1 MITKKIELLS
11 PAKDAEVGIAA
22 INHGADAVYIGGPA
36 FGAREKAS
44 NSIADIERLCRH
56 AALYDAKVYV
66 TLNTLLINSELE
78 RARQLAYDCWN
89 AGVDAL
95 IVQDMQLLA
104 LDLPPIPLH
113 ASTQCDNLTLEKV
126 QQLEQLGFSQVVL
139 GRELSLKEIRA
150 IREKTTV
157 PLEFFVHGAL
167 CVSHSGQCYLSQYIG
182 NRSANRGACAQ
193 PCRLPY
199 DLLDAEGNVLIKNR
213 HLLCLKDLNNSAH
226 LEELMDAGITSFKIE
241 GRMKEADY
249 VKNVTA
255 YYRQKLDEIF
265 ERRPEYI
272 QSSCRDGACTVSKP
286 TNGEKPVGD
295 GARTVSTMP
304 FEVNPEKSFNRG
316 FTDFFINGRQKGID
330 SPFTPKSMGE
340 YIGEVAWCN
349 PLRMEIDTDKTLHN
363 GDGLCF
369 LNENDELIGLR
380 ADVVHNVAD
389 GVPAVGKR
397 RPTSNSGD
405 AVADIVTVSCN
416 RPHGAHRGAKI
427 YRNYDI
433 EWQKQV
439 EASTGNRKIAID
451 LVLAET
457 ETGYEL
463 VASRHCEEER
473 RSNPDE
479 GTDSLDC
486 RAPLAMTTIH
496 CEKIEANNP
505 EKALEN
511 IKKKALQ
518 WGDTPFLPVN
528 LELRFTEP
536 RLIPASV
543 IGEMKRQLVEKLT
556 DALIVDHQTHRDKR
570 HLVVSTFNSQLS
582 TDSQLS
588 TLNSQLS
595 TDSQLST
602 LNSQL
607 PTDSQLSTLNSQLP
621 TDSQLSTLNS
631 QLTTL
636 PDHLMTCHHCIRF
649 ANGMCSKET
658 GQKATDLFLRHGSQT
673 FRLEF
678 DCRHC
683 QMYVCRP

>member
-1 MITKKIELLS
+1 MNVKKIELLS
-11 PAKDAEVGIAA
+11 PAKDAEVGMAA
-22 INHGADAVYIGGPA
+22 INHGADAVYIGGPS

-44 NSIADIERLCRH
+44 NSMADIERLCRH
-56 AALYDAKVYV
+56 AALFDAKVYV
-66 TLNTLLINSELE
+66 TLNTLLYENELE

-95 IVQDMQLLA
+95 IVQDMQLLQ

-113 ASTQCDNLTLEKV
+113 ASTQCDNLTVEKV
-126 QQLEQLGFSQVVL
+126 QLLEQLGFSQVVL
-139 GRELSLKEIRA
+139 GRELRLQQIRE

-199 DLLDAEGNVLIKNR
+199 DLLDGDGNVLIKNR

-226 LEELMDAGITSFKIE
+226 LEELMDAGISSFKIE
-241 GRMKEADY
+241 GRMKDADY

-255 YYRQKLDEIF
+255 FYRQKLDAVF
-265 ERRPEYI
+265 ERRPEYV
-272 QSSCRDGACTVSKP
+272 QSSCRDV
-286 TNGEKPVGD
+286 
-295 GARTVSTMP
+295 ARRVST

-340 YIGEVAWCN
+340 YIGEVVWCN
-349 PLRMEIDTDKTLHN
+349 PLRMEIQTDKVLHN

-369 LNENDELIGLR
+369 LNQDNELVGLR
-380 ADVVHNVAD
+380 ADVVN
-389 GVPAVGKR
+389 G
-397 RPTSNSGD
+397 N
-405 AVADIVTVSCN
+405 TVSCN

-427 YRNYDI
+427 YRNLDL

-439 EASTGNRKIAID
+439 DASAGNRKIGID

-463 VASRHCEEER
+463 AALRHCEE
-473 RSNPDE
+473 RSNPDKE
-479 GTDSLDC
+479 TNSLDC
-486 RAPLAMTTIH
+486 RAPLAMTTTQ
-496 CEKIEANNP
+496 CDKITANNP
-505 EKALEN
+505 EKATEN
-511 IKKKALQ
+511 IRKKALQ
-518 WGDTPFLPVN
+518 WGDTVFNPIH
-528 LELRFTEP
+528 LELKFHES

-543 IGEMKRQLVEKLT
+543 IGEMKRQLVEKMIEALMENHRNNRECRDLARRVSTTIVLT
-556 DALIVDHQTHRDKR
+556 DPEAV
-570 HLVVSTFNSQLS
+570 
-582 TDSQLS
+582 
-588 TLNSQLS
+588 
-595 TDSQLST
+595 
-602 LNSQL
+602 
-607 PTDSQLSTLNSQLP
+607 
-621 TDSQLSTLNS
+621 
-631 QLTTL
+631 
-636 PDHLMTCHHCIRF
+636 PDHLMTCHHCIRY

-658 GQKATDLFLRHGSQT
+658 GQKATPLFIRNGSHT

-678 DCRHC
+678 DCRNC
-683 QMYVCRP
+683 LMYVCATETKQ

>member
-1 MITKKIELLS
+1 MNTKKIELLS
-11 PAKDAEVGIAA
+11 PAKDVEVGKAA
-22 INHGADAVYIGGPA
+22 INHGADAVYIGGPS

-66 TLNTLLINSELE
+66 TLNTLLYNSELE

-95 IVQDMQLLA
+95 IVQDMQLLD

-113 ASTQCDNLTLEKV
+113 ASTQCDNLTLERV

-139 GRELSLKEIRA
+139 GRELSIREIRE
-150 IREKTTV
+150 IRRQTTV

-199 DLLDAEGNVLIKNR
+199 DLLDADGNVLIRNR
-213 HLLCLKDLNNSAH
+213 HLLCLKDLNNSTH

-255 YYRQKLDEIF
+255 FYRQKLDAIL
-265 ERRPEYI
+265 ERRPEYEMASRGHC
-272 QSSCRDGACTVSKP
+272 QYT
-286 TNGEKPVGD
+286 
-295 GARTVSTMP
+295 
-304 FEVNPEKSFNRG
+304 FEINPEKSFNRG

-349 PLRMEIDTDKTLHN
+349 PLRMEIATDKTLHN

-369 LNENDELIGLR
+369 LNENDELVGLR
-380 ADVVHNVAD
+380 ADVVHGRDAARHVSTVA
-389 GVPAVGKR
+389 
-397 RPTSNSGD
+397 
-405 AVADIVTVSCN
+405 CN

-457 ETGYEL
+457 GTGYEM
-463 VASRHCEEER
+463 VAVCRDAINRVSTSVTCDKITAT
-473 RSNPDE
+473 NPDKA
-479 GTDSLDC
+479 TD
-486 RAPLAMTTIH
+486 
-496 CEKIEANNP
+496 
-505 EKALEN
+505 N
-511 IKKKALQ
+511 IRKKALQ
-518 WGDTPFLPVN
+518 WGDTPFNPIN
-528 LELRFTEP
+528 LELRFAEP

-556 DALIVDHQTHRDKR
+556 DALIVDHQTHRDMRQPSKIGASS
-570 HLVVSTFNSQLS
+570 LSTLNSPLS

-588 TLNSQLS
+588 TLNSPLS
-595 TDSQLST
+595 TD
-602 LNSQL
+602 
-607 PTDSQLSTLNSQLP
+607 
-621 TDSQLSTLNS
+621 
-631 QLTTL
+631 
-636 PDHLMTCHHCIRF
+636 PDAIPEHLMTCHHCIRF
-649 ANGMCSKET
+649 ANGMCLKQSAVET
-658 GQKATDLFLRHGSQT
+658 RHGTSLQIRHGDHT

-683 QMYVCRP
+683 LMYVCPLEND

>member
-22 INHGADAVYIGGPA
+22 INHGADAVYIGGPS

-66 TLNTLLINSELE
+66 TLNTLLYREELE

-95 IVQDMQLLA
+95 IVQDMQLLD

-113 ASTQCDNLTLEKV
+113 ASTQCDNLTAEKV
-126 QQLEQLGFSQVVL
+126 QQLESLGFSQVVL
-139 GRELSLKEIRA
+139 GRELSLKEIRV

-167 CVSHSGQCYLSQYIG
+167 CVSHSGQCYLSQFIG

-199 DLLDAEGNVLIKNR
+199 DLLDADGNVLVKNR

-255 YYRQKLDEIF
+255 FYRQKLDEIF

-272 QSSCRDGACTVSKP
+272 QSSCRDA
-286 TNGEKPVGD
+286 
-295 GARTVSTMP
+295 ARHVST

-340 YIGEVAWCN
+340 YVGEVTWCN
-349 PLRMEIDTDKTLHN
+349 PLRMELATDKILHN

-369 LNENDELIGLR
+369 LNQDNELIGIR
-380 ADVVHNVAD
+380 ADVVTLGRD
-389 GVPAVGKR
+389 GVH
-397 RPTSNSGD
+397 
-405 AVADIVTVSCN
+405 TVSTN
-416 RPHGAHRGAKI
+416 RPHGAYRGAKI
-427 YRNYDI
+427 YRNYDL

-439 EASTGNRKIAID
+439 DASTGNRKIDIN
-451 LVLAET
+451 LTLAET
-457 ETGYEL
+457 ETGYEMS
-463 VASRHCEEER
+463 AI
-473 RSNPDE
+473 
-479 GTDSLDC
+479 C
-486 RAPLAMTTIH
+486 RDAIH
-496 CEKIEANNP
+496 RVSTNVECDKISANNP
-505 EKALEN
+505 EKATEN
-511 IKKKALQ
+511 IQKKALQ
-518 WGDTPFLPVN
+518 WGDTPFNPIN
-528 LELRFTEP
+528 LELQFSEP

-543 IGEMKRQLVEKLT
+543 IGEMKRELVEKLIN
-556 DALIVDHQTHRDKR
+556 ALIENHRINRECRDVSRIVSKTTDYSGD
-570 HLVVSTFNSQLS
+570 VSGNVST
-582 TDSQLS
+582 TIPIVD
-588 TLNSQLS
+588 
-595 TDSQLST
+595 
-602 LNSQL
+602 
-607 PTDSQLSTLNSQLP
+607 
-621 TDSQLSTLNS
+621 
-631 QLTTL
+631 
-636 PDHLMTCHHCIRF
+636 PDAIPDRLMTCHHCIRY
-649 ANGMCSKET
+649 ANGMCSKEI
-658 GQKATDLFLRHGSQT
+658 GQKATDLFLRPVGYPPLRGGARRAGESNTPSPQGGGVT
-673 FRLEF
+673 FRLVF
-678 DCRHC
+678 DCRNC
-683 QMYVCRP
+683 LMYVQN

>member
-1 MITKKIELLS
+1 MNTKKIELLS
-11 PAKDAEVGIAA
+11 PAKDVEVGIAA
-22 INHGADAVYIGGPA
+22 INHGADAVYIGGPS

-66 TLNTLLINSELE
+66 TLNTLLYNSELE

-95 IVQDMQLLA
+95 IVQDLQLLD

-113 ASTQCDNLTLEKV
+113 ASTQCDNLTVERV

-199 DLLDAEGNVLIKNR
+199 DLLDADGNVLIKNK

-255 YYRQKLDEIF
+255 YYRQRLDEIF

-272 QSSCRDGACTVSKP
+272 QSSCRD
-286 TNGEKPVGD
+286 
-295 GARTVSTMP
+295 ARPCVST
-304 FEVNPEKSFNRG
+304 FEINPEKSFNRG
-316 FTDFFINGRQKGID
+316 FTDFFINGRQKGIG
-330 SPFTPKSMGE
+330 SPHTPKSMGE

-349 PLRMEIDTDKTLHN
+349 PLRMEIDTDKVLHN

-369 LNENDELIGLR
+369 LNENDELIGIR
-380 ADVVHNVAD
+380 ADVVHGRDAARHVSTVA
-389 GVPAVGKR
+389 
-397 RPTSNSGD
+397 
-405 AVADIVTVSCN
+405 CN

-451 LVLAET
+451 LVLSET
-457 ETGYEL
+457 ETGYEFMANCTDASHASAQNGHTRCVPTRTTIKCDKI
-463 VASRHCEEER
+463 VAT
-473 RSNPDE
+473 NPD
-479 GTDSLDC
+479 
-486 RAPLAMTTIH
+486 
-496 CEKIEANNP
+496 
-505 EKALEN
+505 KATEN
-511 IKKKALQ
+511 IRKKAMQ
-518 WGDTPFLPVN
+518 WGDTPFSPVN

-556 DALIVDHQTHRDKR
+556 NALVECHQSQRAKR
-570 HLVVSTFNSQLS
+570 CTDTPRVSADES
-582 TDSQLS
+582 DGRMRCV
-588 TLNSQLS
+588 
-595 TDSQLST
+595 
-602 LNSQL
+602 
-607 PTDSQLSTLNSQLP
+607 PTDP
-621 TDSQLSTLNS
+621 DAI
-631 QLTTL
+631 
-636 PDHLMTCHHCIRF
+636 PDHLMTCHHCIRY

-658 GQKATDLFLRHGSQT
+658 GQKATDLFLRNGSRT

-678 DCRHC
+678 DCRNC
-683 QMYVCRP
+683 LMRVCIA

>member
-1 MITKKIELLS
+1 MNTKKIELLS
-11 PAKDAEVGIAA
+11 PAKDAEVGMAA
-22 INHGADAVYIGGPA
+22 INHGADAVYIGGPS

-66 TLNTLLINSELE
+66 TLNTLLYTEELE

-95 IVQDMQLLA
+95 IVQDMQLLT

-113 ASTQCDNLTLEKV
+113 ASTQCDNLTVEKV
-126 QQLEQLGFSQVVL
+126 QQLESLGFGQVVL
-139 GRELSLKEIRA
+139 GRELSLKEIRE

-167 CVSHSGQCYLSQYIG
+167 CVSHSGRCYLSQFIG

-199 DLLDAEGNVLIKNR
+199 DLLDADGNVLIKNR

-241 GRMKEADY
+241 GRMKDADY

-255 YYRQKLDEIF
+255 FYRQKLDAIF
-265 ERRPEYI
+265 ERRTEYEMASRGHC
-272 QSSCRDGACTVSKP
+272 QYT
-286 TNGEKPVGD
+286 
-295 GARTVSTMP
+295 
-304 FEVNPEKSFNRG
+304 FEINPEKSFNRG

-340 YIGEVAWCN
+340 YIGEVTWCN
-349 PLRMEIDTDKTLHN
+349 PLRMELATDKTLHN

-369 LNENDELIGLR
+369 LSQDNELIGIR
-380 ADVVHNVAD
+380 ADVVN
-389 GVPAVGKR
+389 GFVGLSHR
-397 RPTSNSGD
+397 GSRL
-405 AVADIVTVSCN
+405 TVSCN

-427 YRNYDI
+427 YRNLDI

-439 EASTGNRKIAID
+439 EASTGNRKIDIN
-451 LVLAET
+451 LTLAET
-457 ETGYEL
+457 ETGYEM
-463 VASRHCEEER
+463 VAV
-473 RSNPDE
+473 
-479 GTDSLDC
+479 C
-486 RAPLAMTTIH
+486 RDAINRVSTSVT
-496 CEKIEANNP
+496 CEKIPATNP
-505 EKALEN
+505 EKATEN
-511 IKKKALQ
+511 IRKKALQ
-518 WGDTPFLPVN
+518 WGDTPFLPN
-528 LELRFTEP
+528 HLELRFAEP

-556 DALIVDHQTHRDKR
+556 DALINDHRSHRSLRRIPKDAAMQP
-570 HLVVSTFNSQLS
+570 SSSIINSQLS
-582 TDSQLS
+582 I
-588 TLNSQLS
+588 LNSPQLP
-595 TDSQLST
+595 TEQLN
-602 LNSQL
+602 NSQL
-607 PTDSQLSTLNSQLP
+607 PTDPDAIP
-621 TDSQLSTLNS
+621 TQ
-631 QLTTL
+631 
-636 PDHLMTCHHCIRF
+636 LMTCHHCIRY

-658 GQKATDLFLRHGSQT
+658 GQKATDLFLRPVGYPPLRGGARRAGESSPSERGCPQGGGVT
-673 FRLEF
+673 FRLVF

-683 QMYVCRP
+683 LMYVQN